1 MNDPLIT
8 PQSYNFEADHI
19 DYIRRAMNDVVNGPG
34 TAGGGRLP
42 FSDIQ
47 MAGKTGTAQVVS
59 LSVSDGRTGPWRFR
73 DHGLFT
79 FFAPLEQPRY
89 AGAVVIEHGGG
100 SGSAYPIARDIM
112 TFLFDPAKGMD
123 ALRKLEEGWGGTAQE
138 RLERKY
144 TAYAAER
151 GATVVPPPRRD
162 EEIFDRVE
170 AEARLAAQ
178 ETQQIGEEFVA
189 PRPVANPS
197 GTPPTDSIA
206 PPPASEAPE

>member
-1 MNDPLIT
+1 M
-8 PQSYNFEADHI
+8 
-19 DYIRRAMNDVVNGPG
+19 
-34 TAGGGRLP
+34 
-42 FSDIQ
+42 
-47 MAGKTGTAQVVS
+47 
-59 LSVSDGRTGPWRFR
+59 
-73 DHGLFT
+73 
-79 FFAPLEQPRY
+79 
-89 AGAVVIEHGGG
+89 VIEHGGG

-123 ALRKLEEGWGGTAQE
+123 ALRKLEEEWGGTAQE

-162 EEIFDRVE
+162 EDIFDRVE
-170 AEARLAAQ
+170 AEARLAAE
-178 ETQQIGEEFVA
+178 ETQEIGEEFVA

-197 GTPPTDSIA
+197 GTPPPDSIV